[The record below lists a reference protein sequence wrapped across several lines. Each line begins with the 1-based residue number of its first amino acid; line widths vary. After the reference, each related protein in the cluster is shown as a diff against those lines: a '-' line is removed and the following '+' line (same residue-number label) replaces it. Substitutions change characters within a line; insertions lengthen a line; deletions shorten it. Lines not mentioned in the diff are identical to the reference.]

1 MKNTVS
7 FIWFWS
13 GFWLAVLFYQTFR
26 HGSFCLLIGCGFLR
40 FVKVNFGQ
48 GEIHVSISKNWVY
61 LHDHELPPCQLVAW
75 GFYRPYCQL
84 VAGRFSMV
92 AIAPYYSG
100 GHCTKLQLAR
110 CNSLKWQGVTLY
122 SLKWQGVTLS
132 DSTLFLL
139 QNSFQSYENSKINA
153 KIKGN
158 PTRPSRWKQY
168 VYCKQLKKW
177 WGDFLVV
184 VGLIR
189 AFTYDH

>member
-75 GFYRPYCQL
+75 GFYRPYCHL

-92 AIAPYYSG
+92 AMCLHHIIQGVIALS
-100 GHCTKLQLAR
+100 
-110 CNSLKWQGVTLY
+110 CNWQGVTLLNGKVLL
-122 SLKWQGVTLS
+122 STLS
-132 DSTLFLL
+132 NGKVLLSQILHYFFYKIVFKVMKIVKSMQNKREPNTPLKLEAIRLL
-139 QNSFQSYENSKINA
+139 QTA
-153 KIKGN
+153 
-158 PTRPSRWKQY
+158 
-168 VYCKQLKKW
+168 
-177 WGDFLVV
+177 
-184 VGLIR
+184 
-189 AFTYDH
+189 

>member
-92 AIAPYYSG
+92 AMCLHHII
-100 GHCTKLQLAR
+100 
-110 CNSLKWQGVTLY
+110 QGVIAL
-122 SLKWQGVTLS
+122 SCNWQGVTLS

-139 QNSFQSYENSKINA
+139 LNSFQSCESSKINA

-158 PTRPSRWKQY
+158 PTRPSSWKQY
-168 VYCKQLKKW
+168 VYCKELKKC
-177 WGDFLVV
+177 WGDL
-184 VGLIR
+184 LIVIR
-189 AFTYDH
+189 LCTAYI

>member
-61 LHDHELPPCQLVAW
+61 LHYHELSPCQLLAW

-92 AIAPYYSG
+92 AIAPYYSR

-110 CNSLKWQGVTLY
+110 CY

-158 PTRPSRWKQY
+158 PTTVQQMSEFVQSY
-168 VYCKQLKKW
+168 
-177 WGDFLVV
+177 
-184 VGLIR
+184 
-189 AFTYDH
+189 